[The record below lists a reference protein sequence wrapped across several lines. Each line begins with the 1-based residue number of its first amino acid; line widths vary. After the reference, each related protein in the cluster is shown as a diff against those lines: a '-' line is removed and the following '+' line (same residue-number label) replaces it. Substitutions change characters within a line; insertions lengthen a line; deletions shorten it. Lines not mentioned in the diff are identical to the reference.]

1 MERATVLWL
10 EETLPMKR
18 IRCAIYTRKS
28 SDEGLEQDFNSLD
41 AQREACEAYIA
52 SQRHEGW
59 VPMPDHYD
67 DGGISGGH
75 LERPALQ
82 RLMAE
87 VDAKQV
93 DQIVVYKID
102 RLTRSLAD
110 FAKLVDRLDAAEASF
125 VSVTQSFNTATS
137 MGRLTLNVLLSFA
150 QFEREV
156 TAERIRD
163 KIAASKRKGLWM
175 GGNVPLG
182 YEPDGR
188 TLRINPD
195 EAEII
200 RKVYNLYDDWG
211 AMNMVREAAA
221 RLDLRSK
228 SRHAPDG
235 CLRGGNLMSRGQLHH
250 ILTNPIYAGRIRH
263 KGQVF
268 EGKHPAIIDPALWDA
283 LQERMS
289 GGAAK
294 ARRSKQHLNPSPLA
308 GKIVDETGERLTPSH
323 TKKGDKR
330 YRYYISQNL
339 VTGVTRADEK
349 QRTWRIPA
357 GQLEGAIANA
367 VQKRIKQLS
376 EVANV
381 QQFPGT
387 ETPVPD
393 AKEALNIV
401 ERVRIAPGQLTVDLN
416 AISLHKLIRSELN
429 CDPDDL
435 AVSLPFTER
444 RRGVEMKLVVGN
456 GAVGVDEKLLA
467 NIIWANQWYQRLKEG
482 QSFEAIAVEVGT
494 SKRRVQQLI
503 DLAFLAPDIVRDI
516 TNGTQRMGLT
526 SDWCLR
532 HDLAA
537 DWQAQRQRI
546 ATL

>member
-1 MERATVLWL
+1 
-10 EETLPMKR
+10 
-18 IRCAIYTRKS
+18 
-28 SDEGLEQDFNSLD
+28 
-41 AQREACEAYIA
+41 
-52 SQRHEGW
+52 
-59 VPMPDHYD
+59 
-67 DGGISGGH
+67 
-75 LERPALQ
+75 
-82 RLMAE
+82 
-87 VDAKQV
+87 
-93 DQIVVYKID
+93 
-102 RLTRSLAD
+102 
-110 FAKLVDRLDAAEASF
+110 
-125 VSVTQSFNTATS
+125 
-137 MGRLTLNVLLSFA
+137 
-150 QFEREV
+150 
-156 TAERIRD
+156 
-163 KIAASKRKGLWM
+163 
-175 GGNVPLG
+175 
-182 YEPDGR
+182 
-188 TLRINPD
+188 
-195 EAEII
+195 
-200 RKVYNLYDDWG
+200 
-211 AMNMVREAAA
+211 
-221 RLDLRSK
+221 
-228 SRHAPDG
+228 
-235 CLRGGNLMSRGQLHH
+235 MSRGQLHH

-467 NIIWANQWYQRLKEG
+467 NIIRANQWYQRLKEG
-482 QSFEAIAVEVGT
+482 QSFEAVLHQ
-494 SKRRVQQLI
+494 SPDKRGVPLPVKMVSQLTQTWHSQ
-503 DLAFLAPDIVRDI
+503 VR
-516 TNGTQRMGLT
+516 
-526 SDWCLR
+526 SFC
-532 HDLAA
+532 
-537 DWQAQRQRI
+537 
-546 ATL
+546 